1 MRYSTRISLL
11 AALTLAGMAA
21 AKPLYITV
29 PRAYGTEEPVAVDV
43 AFESKGPVELRVLKP
58 DNLEAFILAQSNMR
72 RAYEAPPVLKN
83 PGRALSRGLNAV
95 KAPSTY
101 LLYSFSPQFREA
113 VAPSLTKT
121 KLENSTPSLNKM
133 VEGPDRLVGVPAG
146 FTVARSQWLNL
157 DLGGGGVDFT
167 VPGFEAWNGES
178 GFQERR
184 VMLAQLPAG
193 TYVLQLVQGK
203 IEGQVVLV
211 VTDLTV
217 QLKQTDGQVLVR
229 VAGRDQQ
236 PRAGAQVQLF
246 LANGK
251 GASGTT
257 DDKGEVTLAAT
268 EPRLLATATVGQDTA
283 LVDTDFYSSLAVAP
297 DVFIYSDRPIYK
309 PGDQV
314 KFRGVLRQPDTYLA
328 RLFTPRKKEVLVKL
342 QSAEGREVST
352 RVSVDE
358 FGSFNGE
365 MSVPQDLGTGVLR
378 INASVDDQSHQ
389 AEARVQDYVKPTFY
403 LELNPEKENIVP
415 GETLKA
421 TVKARRYA
429 GGAPPGA
436 KYEVFLY
443 RSLLD
448 APAWV
453 DDAGKGGQGSAVT
466 YGTASTTEGKLSVP
480 ERLYSSVAERGADGD
495 PWESATK
502 FDANGE
508 ATIEIAVPPLK
519 PGEERLPYRYTLTV
533 RAMDDQK
540 TFANASSS
548 FFLSEVEVLGVG
560 SFSDAMTRKG
570 GEATLSVR
578 ATTLSGKPYGATQG
592 EVEFVLRKADG
603 GEKSL
608 EKRSFSTGADGVARE
623 KVPTGD
629 VGTVLARITVKDK
642 HGKAWTGEQ
651 SMLVIGGSD
660 EPVARVANLT
670 LASLSGTLSPGD
682 TAQLVGLFPDSWG
695 PGGKNDGPVWITY
708 TGAGLYG
715 SQLLK
720 QDGRTLVHSFKV
732 EERFGSAV
740 YVSVA
745 YPTASGRWEERTVT
759 YRIVPAERTLTVK
772 LEPRRAEA
780 APLTEQAIDV
790 RVTDHEGNGVVAQ
803 LSVGVVDKAVY
814 AIQSEFRP
822 KVLDFFYPPARN
834 NVSNFYSAEFQGY
847 GYGEALARKMA
858 GLPDH
863 AFASIKPPT
872 RKPKDEE
879 RDTAFW
885 QPDVVTDRDGRA
897 TVRFKL
903 PSNQTLWVV
912 TAVAADTSGR
922 FGEGTSEFATRGGL
936 NLYASLPQFL
946 RAGDEA
952 LASVRLSAGAASKGS
967 QVLDVKLA
975 SAGMLQANQAQQK
988 VELGQG
994 GEQII
999 PLQIKATAPGAAELA
1014 VDVTGGKDLLKDR
1027 RAVPVRPAAVE
1038 EPVKVSAWGG
1048 GDLALQAPGSATL
1061 ADVELVLQPS
1071 LVDAA
1076 LTNVR
1081 ELLTYPYGCLEQLV
1095 STTVPNVAL
1104 YQTLKKVDALDKL
1117 DPESQSL
1124 LAEARSRSV
1133 QGTSRILALAVKGG
1147 GFTWFGGYSTP
1158 DVAMTLI
1165 ALDGLA
1171 YAADAGLV
1179 DANDPRL
1186 TDSARWLEAQENL
1199 PFEYDAT
1206 RAYVL
1211 SRLYGANQAARVRA
1225 LIDRA
1230 TPGDL
1235 YPLALSVLAAEKSGV
1250 MKEPALQARMDTL
1263 VTASNDGFVKLAGL
1277 RTDTVSEAFFQYPLR
1292 RVGLTALLAHAASFG
1307 KLDVDKAR
1315 RQLLEL
1321 LTQPDISTF
1330 DRSTAL
1336 LHSLWLIERDAKTFK
1351 KLPPPEVKGAKGPVS
1366 FAPRGMGLV
1375 ATLEPGTRSV
1385 NVGSFDGVA
1394 TLRATT
1400 LTPLPDVQ
1408 PRAEGM
1414 SINRKYWVLRP
1425 EGKVELAAGEPV
1437 AQGEQV
1443 FVELTLDA
1451 RGDNKARSA
1460 YYVVEDAVPA
1470 GFVPLIEDKE
1480 FRAAPYSLNLAP
1492 EALKRRVLSPER
1504 ATFFFEEPAWWSD
1517 SPRSVGYVMRAQF
1530 AGKFNVPPAS
1540 IEDMYVATLRGRTKS
1555 DVLSVKPSEKPR
1567 GDW

>member
-11 AALTLAGMAA
+11 AALTLAGVAA

-29 PRAYGTEEPVAVDV
+29 PRAYGTEEMVAVDV
-43 AFESKGPVELRVLKP
+43 AFNSKGPVELRVLKP
-58 DNLEAFILAQSNMR
+58 DNLDAFIKAQGDLR
-72 RAYEAPPVLKN
+72 RAYEEPPVLKN

-95 KAPSTY
+95 KLPTTY
-101 LLYSFSPQFREA
+101 LLYSFSTEFRDA
-113 VAPSLTKT
+113 VSPALPELGPEDTAP
-121 KLENSTPSLNKM
+121 KLNQM
-133 VEGPDRLVGVPAG
+133 AEGPDKLIGVPPG
-146 FTVARSQWLNL
+146 FTVVRSQWLNL
-157 DLGGGGVDFT
+157 DLGGAGMDFS
-167 VPGFEAWNGES
+167 VPGFSSWGGY

-184 VMLAQLPAG
+184 VSLAPLPAG

-203 IEGQVVLV
+203 VEGQVVLV

-229 VAGRDQQ
+229 VAGRDQK
-236 PRAGAQVQLF
+236 PRAGAQVRVF
-246 LANGK
+246 LPNAKGPEGK
-251 GASGTT
+251 T
-257 DDKGEVTLAAT
+257 DEKGEVRLEVA
-268 EPRLLATATVGQDTA
+268 EPRILATATVGKDTA

-309 PGDQV
+309 PGDEV
-314 KFRGVLRQPDTYLA
+314 KFRGLLRQPDTYLA
-328 RLFTPRKKEVLVKL
+328 RLFTPRKKQVTVKL
-342 QSAEGREVST
+342 ESAEGREVKT
-352 RVSVDE
+352 QVAVDE
-358 FGSFNGE
+358 FGSFHGE
-365 MSVPQDLGTGVLR
+365 MSVPEDLGTGVLR
-378 INASVDDQSHQ
+378 VSASVDDQTHQ
-389 AEARVQDYVKPTFY
+389 GEARVQDYVKPTFY
-403 LELNPEKENIVP
+403 LELTPEKENIVP
-415 GETLKA
+415 GEALKA

-429 GGAPPGA
+429 GGVPEGA

-466 YGTASTTEGKLSVP
+466 YGTASSTEGKLSVP
-480 ERLYSSVAERGADGD
+480 QRLYSSVAERGAEED

-502 FDANGE
+502 FDENGE
-508 ATIEIAVPPLK
+508 AVIEINVPPLAA
-519 PGEERLPYRYTLTV
+519 GEERLPYRYTLTV
-533 RAMDDQK
+533 RARDDQE
-540 TFANASSS
+540 TFANASAS
-548 FFLSEVEVLGVG
+548 FFLSEVEVFGAG
-560 SFSDAMTRKG
+560 SFSDAVVKKG
-570 GEATLSVR
+570 GEATLAVR
-578 ATTLSGKPYGATQG
+578 ATTLSGKPYGVTQA

-603 GEKSL
+603 SEKSL
-608 EKRSFSTGADGVARE
+608 GKRSLTTGTDGIARE
-623 KVPTGD
+623 KVPTGE
-629 VGTVLARITVKDK
+629 VGTVLARLVVKDK
-642 HGKAWTGEQ
+642 NGKAWTGEQ
-651 SMLVIGGSD
+651 SMLVIGGND

-695 PGGKNDGPVWITY
+695 PGGRNGGPVWITF
-708 TGAGLYG
+708 TGAGLYDT
-715 SQLLK
+715 QLLAL
-720 QDGRTLVHSFKV
+720 DGRTLVHSFPV
-732 EERFGSAV
+732 EKRYGSAV

-745 YPTASGRWEERTVT
+745 YPTSSGRWEERTVSF
-759 YRIVPAERTLTVK
+759 RIVPAERTLTVK
-772 LEPRRAEA
+772 LEPRRVEA
-780 APLTEQAIDV
+780 APLTGQVIDV
-790 RVTDHEGNGVVAQ
+790 RVTDHEGNGVVSQ
-803 LSVGVVDKAVY
+803 VSVGVVDKAVY

-872 RKPKDEE
+872 RKAKDEE
-879 RDTAFW
+879 RDTAVW
-885 QPDVVTDRDGRA
+885 QPNLVTDRDGRA
-897 TVRFKL
+897 TLRFKL

-922 FGEGTSEFATRGGL
+922 FGEGTAEFATRGGL
-936 NLYASLPQFL
+936 NLYAALPQFL

-952 LASVRLSAGAASKGS
+952 LASVRLSAGQASKGS
-967 QVLDVKLA
+967 QVLEVKLA
-975 SAGMLQANQAQQK
+975 SAGAFQANQAEQK
-988 VELGQG
+988 IELGQG

-999 PLQIKATAPGAAELA
+999 PLQLKATGPGAAELA
-1014 VDVTGGKDLLKDR
+1014 VDVTGGREPLKDR
-1027 RAVPVRPAAVE
+1027 RSVPVRPAALE

-1048 GDLALQAPGSATL
+1048 GELSLTVAGSATL
-1061 ADVELVLQPS
+1061 SDVQLVLQPS

-1076 LTNVR
+1076 LSNVR

-1104 YQTLKKVDALDKL
+1104 YQTLKKVDMLGRL
-1117 DPESQSL
+1117 DPESQGL

-1133 QGTSRILALAVKGG
+1133 QGTARILALSVKGG

-1171 YAADAGLV
+1171 YAAEAGLV

-1186 TDSARWLEAQENL
+1186 TEAARWLEAQENL

-1211 SRLYGANQAARVRA
+1211 ARMYGESQAARVRA

-1235 YPLALSVLAAEKSGV
+1235 YPLALAVLAAEKAGV
-1250 MKEPALQARMDTL
+1250 MKEPALQARVDSL
-1263 VTASNDGFVKLAGL
+1263 VTASNEGFVKLASL
-1277 RTDTVSEAFFQYPLR
+1277 NTAPESEAFFHYPLR

-1315 RQLLEL
+1315 RRLLEL
-1321 LTQPDISTF
+1321 LTQPDLSTF

-1336 LHSLWLIERDAKTFK
+1336 LHSLWLIERDAKAFK
-1351 KLPPPEVKGAKGPVS
+1351 QLPPPEVKGTKGKVS
-1366 FAPRGMGLV
+1366 FSPRGMGLV

-1394 TLRATT
+1394 TLRATS

-1414 SINRKYWVLRP
+1414 SIQRRYWVLRP
-1425 EGKVELAAGEPV
+1425 SGKVPLASGEAV
-1437 AQGEQV
+1437 SQGEEV
-1443 FVELTLDA
+1443 FVELVIDA

-1480 FRAAPYSLNLAP
+1480 YRAAPHSLALAP
-1492 EALKRRVLSPER
+1492 EALKRRVLTPER
-1504 ATFFFEEPAWWSD
+1504 ATFFFEEPTWWSD
-1517 SPRSVGYVMRAQF
+1517 NPRTVGYVMRAQF
-1530 AGKFNVPPAS
+1530 AGTFTAPPAS
-1540 IEDMYVATLRGRTKS
+1540 IEDMYVASLRGRTQS
-1555 DVLSVKPSEKPR
+1555 DVLAVKPSQKPR

>member
-11 AALTLAGMAA
+11 AAVTLASVAA

-29 PRAYGTEEPVAVDV
+29 PRAYGTQEPVAVDV
-43 AFESKGPVELRVLKP
+43 AFNSKGPVELRVLKP
-58 DNLEAFILAQSNMR
+58 DSLNSFIEAQSDLR
-72 RAYEAPPVLKN
+72 RAYEQPPVLKN

-95 KAPSTY
+95 KVPSTY
-101 LLYSFSPQFREA
+101 LLYAFSTEFRDA
-113 VAPSLTKT
+113 VSPALPPRGPEDVPPT
-121 KLENSTPSLNKM
+121 LNQM
-133 VEGPDRLVGVPAG
+133 AEGPDKLVGVPPG

-157 DLGGGGVDFT
+157 DLGGGGVDFS
-167 VPGFEAWNGES
+167 VPGFSSWGGH

-184 VMLAQLPAG
+184 VMLAPLPAG

-203 IEGQVVLV
+203 VEGQVVLV

-236 PRAGAQVQLF
+236 PKAGAQVRVF
-246 LANGK
+246 LPTGK
-251 GASGTT
+251 GPEGKT
-257 DDKGEVTLAAT
+257 DEKGEVTLAVS
-268 EPRLLATATVGQDTA
+268 EPRILATATVGKDTG

-314 KFRGVLRQPDTYLA
+314 KFRGLLRQPDTYLA
-328 RLFTPRKKEVLVKL
+328 RLFTPRKKSVSVKL
-342 QSAEGREVST
+342 ESAEGREVKTS
-352 RVSVDE
+352 VAVDE
-358 FGSFNGE
+358 FGSFSGTLD
-365 MSVPQDLGTGVLR
+365 VPQDLGTGVLR
-378 INASVDDQSHQ
+378 VNASVDDQSHQ
-389 AEARVQDYVKPTFY
+389 GEARVQDYVKPTFY
-403 LELNPEKENIVP
+403 LELDPEKENIVP
-415 GETLKA
+415 GQSLKA

-429 GGAPPGA
+429 GGSPDGA

-466 YGTASTTEGKLSVP
+466 YGTGSTTEGKLSVSK
-480 ERLYSSVAERGADGD
+480 RLYSSVTERGAEGD
-495 PWESATK
+495 TWESATK
-502 FDANGE
+502 FDENGE
-508 ATIEIAVPPLK
+508 AVIEINVPALAA
-519 PGEERLPYRYTLTV
+519 GEERLPYRYSLTV
-533 RAMDDQK
+533 RARDDQG
-540 TFANASSS
+540 TFANATAS
-548 FFLSEVEVLGVG
+548 FFLSDVEVFGAG
-560 SFSDAMTRKG
+560 SFSEAVAKKG
-570 GEATLSVR
+570 GEATLAVR
-578 ATTLSGKPYGATQG
+578 ATTLGGKPYGVTQA

-603 GEKSL
+603 SEKSL
-608 EKRSFSTGADGVARE
+608 GKQALTTEANGIARV
-623 KVPTGD
+623 KVPTAD
-629 VGTVLARITVKDK
+629 VGTVLARMTVKDK
-642 HGKAWTGEQ
+642 SGKEWTGEQ
-651 SMLVIGGSD
+651 SMLVIGGND

-682 TAQLVGLFPDSWG
+682 KAQLVGLFPDGWG
-695 PGGKNDGPVWITY
+695 PEGKDRGPVWITF

-715 SQLLK
+715 TELLELE
-720 QDGRTLVHSFKV
+720 GRTLVHSFPV
-732 EERFGSAV
+732 EKRYGSAV
-740 YVSVA
+740 YASVA
-745 YPTASGRWEERTVT
+745 YPTSSGRWEERTVSF
-759 YRIVPAERTLTVK
+759 RIVPAERTLTVK
-772 LEPRRAEA
+772 VEPRRVET
-780 APLTEQAIDV
+780 APLTEQVMDL
-790 RVTDHEGNGVVAQ
+790 RVTDHEGNGLVAQ
-803 LSVGVVDKAVY
+803 VSVGVVDKAVY

-872 RKPKDEE
+872 RKAKDEE

-885 QPDVVTDRDGRA
+885 QPNVVTDRDGRA

-922 FGEGTSEFATRGGL
+922 FGEGTGEFATRGGL
-936 NLYASLPQFL
+936 NLYAALPQFL

-952 LASVRLSAGAASKGS
+952 LASVRLSAGEASKGS
-967 QVLDVKLA
+967 QVLEVKLA
-975 SAGMLQANQAQQK
+975 SAGALQANQATEK
-988 VELGQG
+988 IELRQG
-994 GEQII
+994 GEKVL
-999 PLQIKATAPGAAELA
+999 PLQIKATGEGSAELA
-1014 VDVTGGKDLLKDR
+1014 VDVTGGKDPLRDR
-1027 RAVPVRPAAVE
+1027 RAVPVRPAALE

-1048 GDLALQAPGSATL
+1048 GELSLQAANTATL
-1061 ADVELVLQPS
+1061 TEVQLVLQPS
-1071 LVDAA
+1071 VVDAA
-1076 LTNVR
+1076 LSNVR

-1104 YQTLKKVDALDKL
+1104 YQTLKKVDMLGRL
-1117 DPESQSL
+1117 DPESQGL
-1124 LAEARSRSV
+1124 LAEARSRAV

-1171 YAADAGLV
+1171 YAAEAGLV
-1179 DANDPRL
+1179 DANDTRL
-1186 TDSARWLEAQENL
+1186 TEAARWLEAQENL

-1211 SRLYGANQAARVRA
+1211 SRMYGERKADRVRA

-1235 YPLALSVLAAEKSGV
+1235 YPLALSVLAAEKAGG
-1250 MKEPALQARMDTL
+1250 MKEPALQARVDSL
-1263 VTASNDGFVKLAGL
+1263 VQASNEGFVQLASL
-1277 RTDTVSEAFFQYPLR
+1277 NTATDSEAFFHYPLR

-1315 RQLLEL
+1315 RRLLEL
-1321 LTQPDISTF
+1321 LSQPDLSTF

-1336 LHSLWLIERDAKTFK
+1336 LHSLWLVERDAKAFK
-1351 KLPPPEVKGAKGPVS
+1351 KLPPPEVKGAKGSVK
-1366 FAPRGMGLV
+1366 FTPRGMGLV

-1385 NVGSFDGVA
+1385 NVASFDGVA
-1394 TLRATT
+1394 TLRATSQ
-1400 LTPLPDVQ
+1400 TPLPDVQ
-1408 PRAEGM
+1408 PLAQGM
-1414 SINRKYWVLRP
+1414 SIERRYWVLR
-1425 EGKVELAAGEPV
+1425 ESGKQPLASGEEV

-1443 FVELTLDA
+1443 FVELTIDA

-1480 FRAAPYSLNLAP
+1480 FRGAPHSLNLAP
-1492 EALKRRVLSPER
+1492 EALKRRVLTPER
-1504 ATFFFEEPAWWSD
+1504 ATFFFEEPARWSD

-1530 AGKFNVPPAS
+1530 AGKFSAPPAS
-1540 IEDMYVATLRGRTKS
+1540 IEDMYVASLRARTKA
-1555 DVLSVKPSEKPR
+1555 DVLAVKPSEKPR